1 MNVQLHF
8 VGWLSQFLLNKKR
21 KLILKYSAQQK
32 LLQQQ
37 KQNMTQQI
45 CLVFIDIH
53 GTISVE
59 HCVLR
64 KKTIRLVME

>member
-1 MNVQLHF
+1 MIVPF
-8 VGWLSQFLLNKKR
+8 Y
-21 KLILKYSAQQK
+21 KLILNYSAQQK

-64 KKTIRLVME
+64 KKTIRLVMEWALAWWASDT